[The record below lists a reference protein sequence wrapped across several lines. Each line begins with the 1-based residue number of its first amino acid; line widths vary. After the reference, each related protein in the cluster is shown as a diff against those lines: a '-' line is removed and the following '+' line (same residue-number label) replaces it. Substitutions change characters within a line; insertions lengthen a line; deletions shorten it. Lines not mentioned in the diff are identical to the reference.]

1 MMPKGVTSE
10 SMGGDVSGCGRGNK
24 RIADRA
30 VLDHVIAAAWRW
42 MIVRSYRSRF
52 PARPLNAG
60 VLIHRANVYRY
71 SGLGKAAVL
80 RLSDRGVRPT
90 LVWRGAGA
98 PDPS

>member
-1 MMPKGVTSE
+1 ML
-10 SMGGDVSGCGRGNK
+10 SGCGRVNK
-24 RIADRA
+24 RIADNT
-30 VLDHVIAAAWRW
+30 VLDRVIAAAWRW

-52 PARPLNAG
+52 PTRPLNVG

-80 RLSDRGVRPT
+80 RLIDRGVRPT
-90 LVWRGAGA
+90 LVWRGVGA